1 MTVFFDREEMIL
13 SRLSFVFF
21 LILNLIVL
29 SVQAAPLETVTLQL
43 KWKHQFQ
50 FAGYYAALEKGY
62 YREAGLDVVIRE
74 AQKGRDPVEQVVSG
88 QAEYG
93 VGNSELLLTYQKGDP
108 VVVLAVIFQHSPL
121 ALATTKFV
129 QRDNSKSADKH
140 NLYVQELVGQTIM
153 LESNASEL
161 VAYLENEGISL
172 DKVKLVDHSFNVQDL
187 VDGKV
192 SAMSIYITD
201 EPFALQRAGLDF
213 QIFKPNMGG
222 IDFYG
227 DNLFTSQ
234 TEIENNPERV
244 AAFRQAS
251 LRGWK
256 YAMENSAE
264 IVDLIY
270 RRYSQR
276 HTVPHLQFEAQ
287 KMRSL
292 ILPDLIE
299 IGYMHPGRWLHI
311 AEIFKQQKKL
321 PQSISL
327 DEFLYQPSLSLN
339 YEQVK
344 LWLSIAAISIVV
356 LVLISI
362 FVIRLYHKLKS
373 SQSRLTAIIS
383 NAPNAL
389 IVIDREGNILEWNRH
404 AEQTFGWAANEV
416 VNKNAYDLLLS
427 KNDIAEIK
435 SRLAEVFDKGK
446 TYYGQN
452 WHLTK
457 SGVKILCQ
465 WNNALIE
472 NDRDGESHIVCM
484 AIDITKQKIMEEKL
498 KLKAHTDPLT
508 GATNRTL
515 FYLKFNQSIKQA
527 KRHKK
532 MLATFFIDLDN
543 FKRIND
549 THGHESGD
557 LVLKTVVDRLR
568 DNIREIDVVAR
579 VGGDEFVVLLYDCS
593 DVDAAKAVAE
603 KIQQALI
610 KPIAIKESDIVAVS
624 ASIGISFYPQHGEQ
638 PDVLMRAADL
648 AMYKVKQG
656 VKNSVHVAELSN
668 SR

>member
-1 MTVFFDREEMIL
+1 M
-13 SRLSFVFF
+13 SRLAFVFF
-21 LILNLIVL
+21 LILNSIIYPI
-29 SVQAAPLETVTLQL
+29 QAAQLETVTLQL

-88 QAEYG
+88 AAEYG
-93 VGNSELLLTYQKGDP
+93 VGNSELLLTYQKGEP

-121 ALATTKFV
+121 ALAV
-129 QRDNSKSADKH
+129 PRSGQEADSKGAGIQ
-140 NLYVQELVGQTIM
+140 NLYIQDLVGQTVMI
-153 LESNASEL
+153 ENNASEL
-161 VAYLENEGISL
+161 VAYLENEGVSL
-172 DKVKLVDHSFNVQDL
+172 DKIKLVDHSFNVNDL
-187 VDGKV
+187 VAGKV
-192 SAMSIYITD
+192 AAMSIYITD
-201 EPFALQRAGLDF
+201 EPFALQQAGLDF
-213 QIFKPNMGG
+213 QIFKPNMSG

-234 TEIENNPERV
+234 TELKNNPARA

-256 YAMENSAE
+256 YAMDNSSE
-264 IVDLIY
+264 IIDLIY

-276 HTVPHLQFEAQ
+276 HSISHLQFEAQ

-292 ILPDLIE
+292 ILPDLVE
-299 IGYMHPGRWLHI
+299 IGYMHLGRWSHI
-311 AEIFKQQKKL
+311 AEVFQQQQKL
-321 PQSISL
+321 PEAISL
-327 DEFLYQPSLSLN
+327 NEFFYQPSLSVS
-339 YEQVK
+339 YERVK
-344 LWLSIAAISIVV
+344 LWLTIAAVSIVV
-356 LVLISI
+356 LMLISI
-362 FVIRLYHKLKS
+362 FVARLYHKLKS

-389 IVIDREGNILEWNRH
+389 IVIDQQGTILEWNQH
-404 AEQTFGWAANEV
+404 AEQTFGWSANEV
-416 VNKNAYDLLLS
+416 HNKNAYDLLVGKKDIEEV
-427 KNDIAEIK
+427 KN
-435 SRLAEVFDKGK
+435 RLAEVFEKGK
-446 TYYGQN
+446 TYYGQS

-472 NDRDGESHIVCM
+472 NDSDGESHIVCM
-484 AIDITKQKIMEEKL
+484 AIDITKQKHMEEKL

-515 FYLKFNQSIKQA
+515 FYMKFNQSIKQA

-543 FKRIND
+543 FKKIND
-549 THGHESGD
+549 THGHEAGD

-568 DNIREIDVVAR
+568 DNSREIDVVAR

-593 DVDAAKAVAE
+593 DVEAATAVAE

-610 KPIAIKESDIVAVS
+610 KPIAINETRIVAIS

-638 PDVLMRAADL
+638 PDILMRTADL

-656 VKNSVHVAELSN
+656 VKNSVHVAELN
-668 SR
+668 G